1 MMLILIEGSLVIKFV
16 RREMN
21 THLDSKRAQARHVLA
36 IEIRDRAWEQRNV
49 VAPSFAGSN
58 GELVPDEIKL
68 DFKTRLPERNG
79 RRSQAAGCDVEGHI
93 PPMILQRGESETGL
107 AHDLGPHVERV
118 AGLLPIGEGK

>member
-1 MMLILIEGSLVIKFV
+1 MLILIEGSLVIKFG

-21 THLDSKRAQARHVLA
+21 THLDSKRGKARHVLA
-36 IEIRDRAWEQRNV
+36 IEVCDGAWKQRNV

-58 GELVPDEIKL
+58 GELMPDKVEL
-68 DFKTRLPERNG
+68 DLKTRLSKRNG

-93 PPMILQRGESETGL
+93 PPMILQRGESETSL

-118 AGLLPIGEGK
+118 AGLLPVGEGK